1 MRYEIHRY
9 PAELIDVVHVVREG
23 RNARIVVRPVLPQ
36 DDAPTAAFFAA
47 LSQQAR
53 RNRFMAPLREVAP
66 SLITAFTQID
76 YEGHVALVAE
86 TFEDGIETVIAEAR
100 YVRDADRR
108 SAEFAVT
115 VAETWQ
121 GLGLART
128 LLAKLV
134 CHAGAAGVDRLVGE
148 TLANNAPMLHLARK
162 AGFTLT
168 PDPQLQGV
176 VLLERAV
183 LAGGTKAP
191 CGASAA

>member
-9 PAELIDVVHVVREG
+9 PAELIDVMHVARGG
-23 RNARIVVRPVLPQ
+23 RDVRIVVRPVLPQ
-36 DDAPTAAFFAA
+36 DDAPTAAFFAS
-47 LSQQAR
+47 LSQQSR

-66 SLITAFTQID
+66 GLITAFTQID

-86 TFEDGIETVIAEAR
+86 VFEDGVETVIAEVR
-100 YVRDADRR
+100 YVRSADRR

-115 VAETWQ
+115 VAEAWQ
-121 GLGLART
+121 GLGLARK

-134 CHAGAAGVDRLVGE
+134 CHAGAAGVERLLGE
-148 TLANNAPMLHLARK
+148 TLAGNEAMLHLARK

-176 VLLERAV
+176 VLLERV
-183 LAGGTKAP
+183 VPMERKGMP
-191 CGASAA
+191 CGAHTA